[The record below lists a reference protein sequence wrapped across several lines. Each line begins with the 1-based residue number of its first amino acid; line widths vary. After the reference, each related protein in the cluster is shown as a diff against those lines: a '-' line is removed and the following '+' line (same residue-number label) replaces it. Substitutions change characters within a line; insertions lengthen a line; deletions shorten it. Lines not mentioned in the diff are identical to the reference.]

1 MAKRLKLLTYLVFI
15 FIMLS
20 LLNLSFT
27 TGHDQPDIPLP
38 VPSYTKVVCSG
49 EPELICE
56 LLLPERF
63 VRADSRADKAIPEKT
78 RETSEYF
85 CADKFSKP
93 GFKPVPD
100 ECPYPGNNGLLQDNF
115 MYKEWCKETFEN
127 GKYIY
132 EAYKDIAF
140 NIKYTPEQAKTDIWQ
155 TPFETKRSKEGDCED
170 AVFLFSSHLPPKQRN
185 AMIIW
190 GWVID
195 KESRVARAH
204 VWYQLIDKVGRQYIV
219 EGFSEDWNGIIPMK
233 IVEET
238 ESRKSIFAITHSE
251 VSRLA
256 ELTSNPDSWQTYQ
269 SLIDFCRS
277 ANFIEFYSENI
288 NISQDIDSQHNL
300 NYEFVGYLLNTQ
312 RKLFED
318 TTFRRNPSRHR
329 ISPFVSKEISNI
341 FKELYELF
349 TRCEKQRVSF
359 GSNLQIAYRNMNNP
373 RTKTAEDLKHSDRNL
388 NCRR

>member
-1 MAKRLKLLTYLVFI
+1 MAKRLKLITYLVFI

-20 LLNLSFT
+20 LLNLSFAI
-27 TGHDQPDIPLP
+27 GYDQPDVP
-38 VPSYTKVVCSG
+38 VPSNTGAVRSG

-63 VRADSRADKAIPEKT
+63 VRADSRADKAILEKT
-78 RETSEYF
+78 KETSEYF
-85 CADKFSKP
+85 CADKSSKP

-100 ECPYPGNNGLLQDNF
+100 ECPYPENNGLLQDNL
-115 MYKEWCKETFEN
+115 MYKEWCIETFEN

-132 EAYKDIAF
+132 EAYKDVAF

-155 TPFETKRSKEGDCED
+155 TPFETKRSKKGDCED
-170 AVFLFSSHLPPKQRN
+170 AVFLFSSHLPSKQRN

-195 KESRVARAH
+195 KESKVARAH
-204 VWYQLIDKVGRQYIV
+204 VWYQLIDKVGQLYIV
-219 EGFSEDWNGIIPMK
+219 EGFSKDWNGIIPMG

-238 ESRKSIFAITHSE
+238 ELRKPIFTITHSE
-251 VSRLA
+251 VCRLA
-256 ELTSNPDSWQTYQ
+256 ELTSNPGSWQTYQ

-277 ANFIEFYSENI
+277 ANFIEFYSKNT

-312 RKLFED
+312 RELFED
-318 TTFRRNPSRHR
+318 TTSRRNPSRHKV
-329 ISPFVSKEISNI
+329 SPFVSKEISNI
-341 FKELYELF
+341 LKELYKLF

-359 GSNLQIAYRNMNNP
+359 GLNLQIAYRNMNN
-373 RTKTAEDLKHSDRNL
+373 KHSDRNL
-388 NCRR
+388 NCTKIKKNE

>member
-1 MAKRLKLLTYLVFI
+1 MAKRLKLITYLVFI

-20 LLNLSFT
+20 LLSLSFAI
-27 TGHDQPDIPLP
+27 GYDQPDAPLS
-38 VPSYTKVVCSG
+38 VHSYTKVIHSS
-49 EPELICE
+49 EPKLIRELF
-56 LLLPERF
+56 LQERF
-63 VRADSRADKAIPEKT
+63 VQADNRTDTAIQEKT
-78 RETSEYF
+78 RETSEYYY
-85 CADKFSKP
+85 ADNFSKP

-100 ECPYPGNNGLLQDNF
+100 ECPYPENNELLQDNL
-115 MYKEWCKETFEN
+115 MYKEWCEETFEN

-140 NIKYTPEQAKTDIWQ
+140 NIKYIPEQAKTDIWQ
-155 TPFETKRSKEGDCED
+155 TPFETKRSKKGDCED
-170 AVFLFSSHLPPKQRN
+170 AVFLFSSHLPSKQRN

-195 KESRVARAH
+195 KKSRVARAH

-219 EGFSEDWNGIIPMK
+219 EGFSKDWNGIIPME

-238 ESRKSIFAITHSE
+238 ESRKPIFTITHSE
-251 VSRLA
+251 VCRLA

-277 ANFIEFYSENI
+277 ANFIEFYSKNI
-288 NISQDIDSQHNL
+288 NISKDIDSQHNL

-312 RKLFED
+312 KNSFED

-329 ISPFVSKEISNI
+329 ISPFVSKEVSNI
-341 FKELYELF
+341 LEKLHELF
-349 TRCEKQRVSF
+349 ARCEKQRAGF
-359 GSNLQIAYRNMNNP
+359 GMNLQIAYRNMNN
-373 RTKTAEDLKHSDRNL
+373 KHSD
-388 NCRR
+388 

>member
-1 MAKRLKLLTYLVFI
+1 MAKRLKLITYLVFI

-20 LLNLSFT
+20 LLNLSFAI
-27 TGHDQPDIPLP
+27 GYDQPDAPLS
-38 VPSYTKVVCSG
+38 VHSYTKVIHSSG
-49 EPELICE
+49 PELICE

-63 VRADSRADKAIPEKT
+63 VRADSRADKAILEKT

-85 CADKFSKP
+85 CADKSSKP

-100 ECPYPGNNGLLQDNF
+100 ECPYPENNGLLQDNL
-115 MYKEWCKETFEN
+115 MYKEWCEETFEN

-170 AVFLFSSHLPPKQRN
+170 AVFLFSSHLPSKQRN

-204 VWYQLIDKVGRQYIV
+204 VWYQLIDKVGQLYIV
-219 EGFSEDWNGIIPMK
+219 EGFSKDWNGIIPME

-238 ESRKSIFAITHSE
+238 ESRKPIFTITHSE
-251 VSRLA
+251 VCRLA

-277 ANFIEFYSENI
+277 ANFIEFYSKNT

-312 RKLFED
+312 KNSFED

-341 FKELYELF
+341 LKELYKLF
-349 TRCEKQRVSF
+349 ARCEKQRVSF
-359 GSNLQIAYRNMNNP
+359 GLNLQIAYRNMNN
-373 RTKTAEDLKHSDRNL
+373 KHSDRNL
-388 NCRR
+388 NCTKIKKNE

>member
-1 MAKRLKLLTYLVFI
+1 MAKRLKLITYLAFI

-20 LLNLSFT
+20 LINLSFAID
-27 TGHDQPDIPLP
+27 HDRPDSPLP
-38 VPSYTKVVCSG
+38 VSSYTKAILSG
-49 EPELICE
+49 EPELIYE
-56 LLLPERF
+56 LLLPESF
-63 VRADSRADKAIPEKT
+63 VWTDSRADKAILEKT

-100 ECPYPGNNGLLQDNF
+100 ECPYPANNRLLQDNF
-115 MYKEWCKETFEN
+115 MYKEWCEETFEN

-132 EAYKDIAF
+132 GAYKDIAF

-155 TPFETKRSKEGDCED
+155 TPFETKKSKEGDCED
-170 AVFLFSSHLPPKQRN
+170 AVFLFSSHLPSKQRN

-195 KESRVARAH
+195 KESKVARAH
-204 VWYQLIDKVGRQYIV
+204 VWYQLIDKAGQLYIV
-219 EGFSEDWNGIIPMK
+219 EGFSGDWNGIIPMK
-233 IVEET
+233 IVEQT
-238 ESRKSIFAITHSE
+238 ESRKPIFTITHSE
-251 VSRLA
+251 VCRLA

-277 ANFIEFYSENI
+277 ANFIEFYSKNI

-300 NYEFVGYLLNTQ
+300 DYEFVGYLLNTQ
-312 RKLFED
+312 RRSFED
-318 TTFRRNPSRHR
+318 TTFRKSSSRHK

-341 FKELYELF
+341 LKKLYDLF
-349 TRCEKQRVSF
+349 ARCEKQRVGF
-359 GSNLQIAYRNMNNP
+359 GLNLQIAYRNMNN
-373 RTKTAEDLKHSDRNL
+373 KHPDINL
-388 NCRR
+388 NCKR

>member
-1 MAKRLKLLTYLVFI
+1 MARRLKLITYLVFI

-27 TGHDQPDIPLP
+27 IGHDRPDIPLP
-38 VPSYTKVVCSG
+38 VPSYTKVVRSG
-49 EPELICE
+49 KPELICE

-63 VRADSRADKAIPEKT
+63 VRADSRADKAILEKT

-100 ECPYPGNNGLLQDNF
+100 ECPYPENNGLLQDNF

-170 AVFLFSSHLPPKQRN
+170 AVFLFSSHLPSKQRN

-195 KESRVARAH
+195 KESKVARAH
-204 VWYQLIDKVGRQYIV
+204 VWYQLIDKVGQQYIV
-219 EGFSEDWNGIIPMK
+219 EGFSEDWNGIIPME

-238 ESRKSIFAITHSE
+238 ESREPIFAITHSE
-251 VSRLA
+251 VCRLA
-256 ELTSNPDSWQTYQ
+256 RT
-269 SLIDFCRS
+269 
-277 ANFIEFYSENI
+277 
-288 NISQDIDSQHNL
+288 
-300 NYEFVGYLLNTQ
+300 NT
-312 RKLFED
+312 K
-318 TTFRRNPSRHR
+318 P
-329 ISPFVSKEISNI
+329 
-341 FKELYELF
+341 
-349 TRCEKQRVSF
+349 
-359 GSNLQIAYRNMNNP
+359 
-373 RTKTAEDLKHSDRNL
+373 
-388 NCRR
+388 

>member
-1 MAKRLKLLTYLVFI
+1 MAKRLKLITYLVFI

-27 TGHDQPDIPLP
+27 IGHDQPDISLP
-38 VPSYTKVVCSG
+38 VPSCTKVVRSG
-49 EPELICE
+49 GPELICE
-56 LLLPERF
+56 LLLPEKF
-63 VRADSRADKAIPEKT
+63 VRADSRADKAILEKT

-100 ECPYPGNNGLLQDNF
+100 ECPYPENNGLLQDNF

-140 NIKYTPEQAKTDIWQ
+140 NFKYTPEQAKTDIWQ

-170 AVFLFSSHLPPKQRN
+170 AVFLFSSHLPSKQRN

-204 VWYQLIDKVGRQYIV
+204 VWYQLIDKVGQQYIV
-219 EGFSEDWNGIIPMK
+219 EGFSEDWNGIIPME

-238 ESRKSIFAITHSE
+238 ESRKPIFTITHSE
-251 VSRLA
+251 VCRLA
-256 ELTSNPDSWQTYQ
+256 ELTPNPDSWQTYQ
-269 SLIDFCRS
+269 SLIDFCIS
-277 ANFIEFYSENI
+277 ANFIEFYSKNI

-312 RKLFED
+312 RKSFED
-318 TTFRRNPSRHR
+318 TTFRRNPSSHKV
-329 ISPFVSKEISNI
+329 SPFVSKEISNI
-341 FKELYELF
+341 FKKLYELF

-359 GSNLQIAYRNMNNP
+359 GSNLQIAYRNMNNK
-373 RTKTAEDLKHSDRNL
+373 RSDRNL
-388 NCRR
+388 NVVEDKEK

>member
-100 ECPYPGNNGLLQDNF
+100 ECPYPENNGLLQDKF

-140 NIKYTPEQAKTDIWQ
+140 NIKYTPEQAKTDIW
-155 TPFETKRSKEGDCED
+155 
-170 AVFLFSSHLPPKQRN
+170 
-185 AMIIW
+185 
-190 GWVID
+190 
-195 KESRVARAH
+195 
-204 VWYQLIDKVGRQYIV
+204 
-219 EGFSEDWNGIIPMK
+219 
-233 IVEET
+233 
-238 ESRKSIFAITHSE
+238 
-251 VSRLA
+251 
-256 ELTSNPDSWQTYQ
+256 
-269 SLIDFCRS
+269 
-277 ANFIEFYSENI
+277 
-288 NISQDIDSQHNL
+288 
-300 NYEFVGYLLNTQ
+300 
-312 RKLFED
+312 
-318 TTFRRNPSRHR
+318 
-329 ISPFVSKEISNI
+329 
-341 FKELYELF
+341 
-349 TRCEKQRVSF
+349 
-359 GSNLQIAYRNMNNP
+359 
-373 RTKTAEDLKHSDRNL
+373 
-388 NCRR
+388 

>member
-1 MAKRLKLLTYLVFI
+1 MAKRLKLITYLVFI

-20 LLNLSFT
+20 LLNLSFAI
-27 TGHDQPDIPLP
+27 GYDQPDVS
-38 VPSYTKVVCSG
+38 VPSYTKVVRSG
-49 EPELICE
+49 SPELICE
-56 LLLPERF
+56 LFLPERF
-63 VRADSRADKAIPEKT
+63 VRADSRADKSILEKT

-85 CADKFSKP
+85 CADKSSKP

-100 ECPYPGNNGLLQDNF
+100 ECPYPENDGLLQDNF
-115 MYKEWCKETFEN
+115 MYKEWCIETFEN

-170 AVFLFSSHLPPKQRN
+170 AVFLFSSHLPSKQRN

-195 KESRVARAH
+195 KESRVAKAH
-204 VWYQLIDKVGRQYIV
+204 VWYQLIDKVGQLYIV
-219 EGFSEDWNGIIPMK
+219 EGFSGDWNGIIPMG
-233 IVEET
+233 IVEQT
-238 ESRKSIFAITHSE
+238 ESRKPIFTITHSE
-251 VSRLA
+251 VCRLA
-256 ELTSNPDSWQTYQ
+256 ELTSSPGSWQTYQ

-277 ANFIEFYSENI
+277 ANFIEFYAKNT

-312 RKLFED
+312 KNSFED
-318 TTFRRNPSRHR
+318 TTFRRNPSHHK

-341 FKELYELF
+341 IKDLYELF

-359 GSNLQIAYRNMNNP
+359 GLNLQIAYRNMNN
-373 RTKTAEDLKHSDRNL
+373 KHPDRNL
-388 NCRR
+388 NCTKIKKNE